1 MRALSTF
8 PSRRGTAI
16 GTLGPIHAR
25 PPRTSI
31 GEPRPSSRLTRAR
44 RAVAELPPD
53 AVEQVA
59 RRVVELLRHDSQA
72 VSDEPTTTPDLV
84 DAGVLAR
91 HFGLTRTW
99 VYENA
104 AQLGAIPVGDGPR
117 PRLRFDLET
126 ATQAFRSRQRRN
138 EPISAADKPRPT
150 PRRRRPSTPPP
161 VPLLPIHH
169 ERRRLGAFARRHLA
183 RRRSY

>member
-1 MRALSTF
+1 MRALSTL
-8 PSRRGTAI
+8 PSRRCTAI
-16 GTLGPIHAR
+16 GTLSPIHAS

-31 GEPRPSSRLTRAR
+31 GEPRPSGRLTRAR

-59 RRVVELLRHDSQA
+59 RRVVELLRHDSRA

-91 HFGLTRTW
+91 HLGLTRTW

-126 ATQAFRSRQRRN
+126 AIQAFRARRRPN
-138 EPISAADKPRPT
+138 EPIPAADRPRPT
-150 PRRRRPSTPPP
+150 PTRRRPSTSPS
-161 VPLLPIHH
+161 VPLLPIH